1 MKYYPIGTVV
11 TLKNGDRPI
20 LIYGRKQVQAD
31 TNLLWDY
38 VACLYRKETWGTAT
52 PSSSSRR
59 RSAKSTSPAMLPRLN
74 KRCSRFLIGHSDFL
88 KKVERTY
95 SSLPPFC
102 IRKG

>member
-38 VACLYRKETWGTAT
+38 VACLYPEGNLGDGYTIFFQQEEIGKVQFTGYA
-52 PSSSSRR
+52 
-59 RSAKSTSPAMLPRLN
+59 SPAEQKMQQVLN
-74 KRCSRFLIGHSDFL
+74 Q
-88 KKVERTY
+88 V
-95 SSLPPFC
+95 
-102 IRKG
+102 